1 MFNQWYTYVYHH
13 QVKHQLSFQHYV
25 FCCANSA
32 HRLVPNSLRQVAKR
46 CTVPALKH
54 SFSAREPSSEGSW
67 SPCFAV
73 SHRLMWINYCLSES
87 HSPWKTAIPEI
98 YRNVNVAWSISRSI
112 SIENDSSVSMSF
124 FWSPTSRLDIQFV
137 FTWQQDGWHTARNIP
152 PDRLWVS

>member
-13 QVKHQLSFQHYV
+13 QVKHQLSFQNYV

-54 SFSAREPSSEGSW
+54 SFSAREPSSEGSA
-67 SPCFAV
+67 SPFWG
-73 SHRLMWINYCLSES
+73 R
-87 HSPWKTAIPEI
+87 HSPWKTVIPEI

-124 FWSPTSRLDIQFV
+124 FWSPTSRLDIQLV
-137 FTWQQDGWHTARNIP
+137 FTWQQDGWHRARNIP